1 MAATPSLMDE
11 RDAERSRGEH
21 PPFARSSEPDSTRH
35 GLVLS
40 FSNSGLLEIEVVGVD
55 MNLS

>member
-1 MAATPSLMDE
+1 MAATPLLMDE

-21 PPFARSSEPDSTRH
+21 PPFARLFEPVSTRL

-40 FSNSGLLEIEVVGVD
+40 FSNSGLSEIEVVDVD
-55 MNLS
+55 MYLS